1 MSSAMGDNEKRQY
14 MYVMQAVDPTKA
26 ASRENWT
33 ADDHETFNLHWKR
46 LAELTKAGVVLL
58 AGRAQDSDG
67 RGPAIVIFEADSEEE
82 AKRVFEEEPFL
93 TRGFARATLHPFSIA
108 LSVGREVEP

>member
-1 MSSAMGDNEKRQY
+1 MADNEKRQY

-26 ASRENWT
+26 ASRDTWT
-33 ADDHETFNLHWKR
+33 AEDQETFNLHWNR
-46 LAELTKAGVVLL
+46 LVELTQAGVVLL

-67 RGPAIVIFEADSEEE
+67 TGPAIVIFEAESDEE
-82 AKRVFEEEPFL
+82 ARRVFEEEPFL

-108 LSVGREVEP
+108 LSAGSEVSHE